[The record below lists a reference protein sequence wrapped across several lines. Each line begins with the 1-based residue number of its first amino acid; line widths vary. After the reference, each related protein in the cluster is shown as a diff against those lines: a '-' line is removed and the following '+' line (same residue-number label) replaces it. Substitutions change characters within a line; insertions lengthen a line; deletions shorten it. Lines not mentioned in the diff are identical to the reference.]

1 MSARCV
7 RPDCDLPAAA
17 QLSADFTLREG
28 WLRNV
33 DLEHPYHDYL
43 LCARHADTLTLPINW
58 VFHDERRPHLVLEP
72 EPEPEPAP
80 QPEPEPAPTLERH
93 YDPADEVDESMPLL
107 SRAFRAAMP
116 GAGGQGSQ

>member
-17 QLSADFTLREG
+17 QLSADFTMREG

-58 VFHDERRPHLVLEP
+58 VFHDERGPHLVP
-72 EPEPEPAP
+72 EPEPES
-80 QPEPEPAPTLERH
+80 EPEPPPPVERH